1 MQQERTQFIKHK
13 LPCHKCS
20 SSDAVSLNENGSAKC
35 FSCNTFF
42 TDYDNESTGKVIEMT
57 SKPKPDNTFLT

>member
-13 LPCHKCS
+13 LPCPKCS
-20 SSDAVSLNENGSAKC
+20 SSDAVSLNDNGSAKC

-42 TDYDNESTGKVIEMT
+42 TDYQNESTGRVIEMT
-57 SKPKPDNTFLT
+57 NKPKPDNVSN